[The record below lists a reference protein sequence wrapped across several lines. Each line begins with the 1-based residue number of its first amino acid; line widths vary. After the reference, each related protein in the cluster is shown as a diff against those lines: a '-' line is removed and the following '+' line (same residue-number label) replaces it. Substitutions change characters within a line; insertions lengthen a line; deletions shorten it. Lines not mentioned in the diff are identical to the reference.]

1 MRSSDDDDDD
11 DDDEEEDEGDEAYEA
26 RDGDDDDDEE
36 EDEDDDEGDE
46 AYEAR
51 DGDDDD
57 DDDVVVTQRDVK
69 AANIASLVNG
79 TLETCAR
86 PYVRGLTVEDPAV
99 TLKRAFKS
107 PFPNAP
113 NRSGAGRAMRC
124 DGDANGMEARETR
137 LNLRVGEGN
146 RAPEGRRRRAKT
158 DDETRASNDRDSC
171 EQRNWSDGWR
181 VDGCSCRGGR
191 RRATSRGR
199 CRSRRS
205 ARRRR
210 RRSYCRKGSRI

>member
-1 MRSSDDDDDD
+1 MSSTDEDEARVDASEE
-11 DDDEEEDEGDEAYEA
+11 EEEDETFVVDAS
-26 RDGDDDDDEE
+26 EE
-36 EDEDDDEGDE
+36 EEEE
-46 AYEAR
+46 
-51 DGDDDD
+51 
-57 DDDVVVTQRDVK
+57 VVMSQRDVK
-69 AANIASLVNG
+69 AANIRAMMNG

-86 PYVRGLTVEDPAV
+86 PFVRGLTVEDPAV
-99 TLKRAFKS
+99 VLRRAFKS